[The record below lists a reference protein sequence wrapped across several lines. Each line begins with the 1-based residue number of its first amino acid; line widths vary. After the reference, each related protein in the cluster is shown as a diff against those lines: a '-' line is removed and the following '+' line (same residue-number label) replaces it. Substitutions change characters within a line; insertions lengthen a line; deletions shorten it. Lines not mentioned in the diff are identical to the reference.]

1 MFLVSC
7 FSTDLQAT
15 YFTSLGTLQQ
25 PFITFKRFL
34 LILLQLWH
42 WWMGC
47 CQWPNRRMRLWLVS
61 VFVLLSLVSVCQGQS
76 FLDNVRNIFNRL
88 NPFRPQQSSSST
100 PRPRPRPTPAAPVFR
115 PRPASSAPLRVAPS
129 PSFDSP
135 PPRPANFNFGRLNI
149 QPIATPGRGNHNYEG
164 RTYLLS
170 WKEGQTH
177 FSWQQARDW
186 CASNGMRII
195 SLDDPA
201 KRDHFLSL
209 TASEGV
215 EFFWTGGIISSDKKT
230 LTWENGFVEGIS
242 QGVHPWSFAGLR
254 GPQPDGQ
261 GSEDCL
267 AILNNLYDVST
278 IFSHKV
284 TETIYLLRMVS
295 NFMMWAAITIKQQS
309 VKTNQNN

>member
-1 MFLVSC
+1 
-7 FSTDLQAT
+7 
-15 YFTSLGTLQQ
+15 
-25 PFITFKRFL
+25 
-34 LILLQLWH
+34 
-42 WWMGC
+42 
-47 CQWPNRRMRLWLVS
+47 MRLWLVS
-61 VFVLLSLVSVCQGQS
+61 VIVLLSLVSVSQGQS
-76 FLDNVRNIFNRL
+76 FLDNVRNIFDRL
-88 NPFRPQQSSSST
+88 NPFRPQQSSSPT
-100 PRPRPRPTPAAPVFR
+100 PTRPRPTPAAPVFR
-115 PRPASSAPLRVAPS
+115 PRPASVAPLRLAP

-177 FSWQQARDW
+177 FSWHQARDW

-195 SLDDPA
+195 SLDSPA

-215 EFFWTGGIISSDKKT
+215 EFFWTGGRISSDKKT
-230 LTWENGFVEGIS
+230 LTWENGFVENIS

-267 AILNNLYDVST
+267 AVLNNLYNVSKYQFCKQIT
-278 IFSHKV
+278 STVCIF
-284 TETIYLLRMVS
+284 LRMVS
-295 NFMMWAAITIKQQS
+295 SFMMLAVTMIKQLS
-309 VKTNQNN
+309 VKINLIFIKQIRKLEVLLL